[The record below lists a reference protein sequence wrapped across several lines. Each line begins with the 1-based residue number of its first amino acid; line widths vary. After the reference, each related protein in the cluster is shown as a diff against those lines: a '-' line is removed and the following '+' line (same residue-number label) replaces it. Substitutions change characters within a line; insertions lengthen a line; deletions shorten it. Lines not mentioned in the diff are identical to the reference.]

1 MVTSD
6 IIWSIIVLFIF
17 MAFGFI
23 LGNDMSY
30 ISSKYKI
37 EPELKITVKNGVSDT
52 TFIYKL
58 K

>member
-1 MVTSD
+1 METSD